1 MPGLAAWGRFVY
13 RRRWLVLFVAL
24 LAVAA
29 SIASL
34 LAGGALR
41 NVEFS
46 DTESGRASQLL
57 RDELPQPTGAPPA
70 ATSSFILIFTSKDGL
85 DATDPRFVAAM
96 NAALDPLRAHSR
108 GISVVTPHARTAPQ
122 GG

>member
-1 MPGLAAWGRFVY
+1 MTALAAWGRFVY
-13 RRRWLVLFVAL
+13 RRRWLVLFVSL

-34 LAGGALR
+34 LAGGDLR

-70 ATSSFILIFTSKDGL
+70 ATSSFIRAKMASTPPIRGSS
-85 DATDPRFVAAM
+85 PR
-96 NAALDPLRAHSR
+96 
-108 GISVVTPHARTAPQ
+108 
-122 GG
+122 

>member
-1 MPGLAAWGRFVY
+1 MTALAAWGRFVY
-13 RRRWLVLFVAL
+13 RRRWLVLFVSL

-34 LAGGALR
+34 LAGGDLR

-70 ATSSFILIFTSKDGL
+70 APSSFILIFTSKHGL
-85 DATDPRFVAAM
+85 DPPDPRVAAPM
-96 NAALDPLRAHSR
+96 KAAP
-108 GISVVTPHARTAPQ
+108 G
-122 GG
+122 